1 MTRIL
6 RLLICIAF
14 PLIIGG
20 VSGFFTVQGVK
31 DWYLTLAKP
40 NFTPP
45 NYLFGPVWTFL
56 YALMGVPFFRI
67 LEKGKSVQKIKAIRI
82 YLWQLFFNFCWS
94 FLFFSQHQ
102 IGLALIDI
110 LILWG
115 LILIMIIRFKKL
127 DAFAGYSQIP
137 YLLWVSF
144 ATALTA
150 AIFILNW

>member
-1 MTRIL
+1 MNRII

-14 PLIIGG
+14 PLIVGG
-20 VSGFFTVQGVK
+20 ISGIFTVQGVK

-56 YALMGVPFFRI
+56 YAFMGVAFFRI

-110 LILWG
+110 LILWV
-115 LILIMIIRFKKL
+115 LILIMIFRFKKL

-150 AIFILNW
+150 AIFILN